1 MPPEIAHRTHRR
13 SDTIVKPVAA
23 RNLHS
28 QVVRELGQLIVSGKL
43 APGEGLPR
51 EETLAEQMQVSRTA
65 LREAMKVLVAKGL
78 IESRQRTG
86 ARVRDVVHW
95 KQLDPDVLAWRCALM
110 PTESFVE
117 KLVEMR
123 EVIEPAAAAAAARRR
138 TPEQLADL
146 KRAYGAMAAA
156 VDLDAWAE
164 ADLAFHETLLRATN
178 NELIAS
184 LFSVIETA
192 LGTYF
197 LLSARKAANFK
208 AALPHHEK
216 VYEAVRK
223 RQPENARQAMLSMVA
238 LSRNNMRT
246 GLRRTKAV

>member
-1 MPPEIAHRTHRR
+1 M
-13 SDTIVKPVAA
+13 VKPVTA
-23 RNLHS
+23 RGLHNL
-28 QVVRELGQLIVSGKL
+28 VVQQLGRLIVSGEL

-51 EETLAEQMQVSRTA
+51 EEVLAERLNVSRTA

-86 ARVRDVVHW
+86 ARVREAVHW
-95 KQLDPDVLAWRCALM
+95 NQLDADVLAWRCASM

-123 EVIEPAAAAAAARRR
+123 ELIEPGAAAAAARRR
-138 TPEQLADL
+138 TDAQLANL
-146 KRAYGAMAAA
+146 KAAYDAMAASE
-156 VDLDAWAE
+156 DLDAWAQ

-178 NELIAS
+178 NELMVS

-192 LGTYF
+192 LGTFF
-197 LLSARKAANFK
+197 LLSARNAANFK

-216 VYEAVRK
+216 VYEAVRR
-223 RQPENARQAMLSMVA
+223 RQPEVARQAMLRMVSE
-238 LSRNNMRT
+238 SRTNIRGRGRKKT
-246 GLRRTKAV
+246 

>member
-1 MPPEIAHRTHRR
+1 M
-13 SDTIVKPVAA
+13 VKPVTS
-23 RNLHS
+23 RGLHNL
-28 QVVRELGQLIVSGKL
+28 VVQQLGRLIVSGEL

-51 EETLAEQMQVSRTA
+51 EEVLAERLNVSRTA

-86 ARVRDVVHW
+86 ARVREAIHW
-95 KQLDPDVLAWRCALM
+95 NQLDADVLGWRCASM

-123 EVIEPAAAAAAARRR
+123 ELIEPGAAAAAARRR
-138 TPEQLADL
+138 TDEQLVTL
-146 KRAYGAMAAA
+146 KAAYDAMAASE
-156 VDLDAWAE
+156 DLDAWAE

-178 NELIAS
+178 NELMVS

-192 LGTYF
+192 LGTFF
-197 LLSARKAANFK
+197 LLSARNAANFK

-216 VYEAVRK
+216 VYEAVRR
-223 RQPENARQAMLSMVA
+223 RQPEVARQAMLRMVSE
-238 LSRNNMRT
+238 SRTNIR
-246 GLRRTKAV
+246 GRGGKKP